1 MLLLLNSGQG
11 VTETK
16 QTGALKQRQQ
26 LQHFAL
32 DEESGFDQLAQPLPQ
47 FCAPIRLD
55 RLGLIRHEAAG
66 AFPFERGLQRLGAGL
81 VIFINEGLPKRFERK
96 I

>member
-1 MLLLLNSGQG
+1 MIRRLGRAAENEAGQLHRQG
-11 VTETK
+11 MTETK
-16 QTGALKQRQQ
+16 QTGALERRQQ

-55 RLGLIRHEAAG
+55 RVGPIRYEAAG
-66 AFPFERGLQRLGAGL
+66 AFPFE
-81 VIFINEGLPKRFERK
+81 
-96 I
+96 